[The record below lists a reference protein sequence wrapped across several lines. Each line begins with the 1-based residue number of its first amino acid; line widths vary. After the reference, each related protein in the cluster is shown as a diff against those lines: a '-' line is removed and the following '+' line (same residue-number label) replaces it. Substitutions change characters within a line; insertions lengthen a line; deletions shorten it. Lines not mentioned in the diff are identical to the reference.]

1 MSDRQTP
8 PGWASKF
15 LAWFCKPDLLETI
28 EGDLE
33 ESFEDQLSI
42 KGLRQARR
50 TYIKEVF
57 RLFRPGITRS
67 FWPQPLSINTS
78 MWKNYTKIAIRQVGR
93 HKLFTGL
100 NILGLATSMS
110 VCLLIIMILT
120 DQYSY
125 DQFHENKDRIY
136 RVIGDCQEHGS
147 DLRIHYASSP
157 MPISDRLEEA
167 YPWVEHAIPLA
178 QTGRNLTTGE
188 KTHQFNGL
196 WADGRMLS
204 SFTFGWMEG
213 DEQSALSNP
222 NQIVLTLTTANALF
236 KGENPIGQSIG
247 LDLPEDFIVT
257 GIIPDPPLRSHIQ
270 FDYLL
275 SYSSLPALERQ
286 DLEPKRVSN
295 WDNAY
300 QGHVYFMAKEGT
312 SRSLIAES
320 LSEIAASASQASE
333 FNDFL
338 FVSQPLAE
346 VSPGDINLGNQ
357 MGMEFPRLLLYIL
370 SGLSALILILACL
383 NYTNLSIARAM
394 KRAREIGIRK
404 VVGAKRGQIIT
415 QFLVESVLVSFLSLF
430 LAVCMLEFLIRG
442 FFDLNPFIGQFFNL
456 DRSPAIYG
464 MFIGF
469 ALFVGILA
477 GLLPALQLS
486 RFKPIVVLK
495 KLTNLKLFSY
505 LGLRKTL
512 VVIQFVFSLLFI
524 LTTVILI
531 QQQEKLLSVDLGLST
546 ENIVNISLQGVDYDQ
561 LAVKLAQIPG
571 VSAVTGS
578 TIIPAK
584 GWNIGLTVTLPG
596 GGQESLDCN
605 YVTSG
610 YVDNIGLSLI
620 AGERLPAIPASDS
633 ATNYALINERAVAIL
648 GLNSPEE
655 AIGQTLEEAA
665 ELHFNPDDVG
675 SRIIIK
681 GVIKDFHY
689 QTLMNPQSGIG
700 PYALVQDP
708 TQIGY
713 ANVKIDGSNLTK
725 TMTSM
730 VEIWETMEHPF
741 PLQYTFFDE
750 EVMESYKFFT
760 MATQILGFLGFLA
773 IIISCMGLL
782 GMVTY
787 AVEGKMKEV
796 GIRKVLGATEQGLIW
811 KLSREFAILLGIAM
825 FIAGPLAW
833 FANNIWLDQF
843 SIRIPVGLNVFLPGL
858 GLVLLL
864 SLIVVVTQTWH
875 AARSNPVDV
884 LGEE

>member
-1 MSDRQTP
+1 MSDHPTP
-8 PGWASKF
+8 PGWASRF
-15 LAWFCKPDLLETI
+15 LAWFCKPDLLEI
-28 EGDLE
+28 IGGDLE
-33 ESFEDQLSI
+33 ESFADQTASN
-42 KGLRQARR
+42 GLRQARR

-57 RLFRPGITRS
+57 KLFRPGITRS
-67 FWPQPLSINTS
+67 FWPQRISINTS
-78 MWKNYTKIAIRQVGR
+78 MWKNYTKIAIRQIGR

-110 VCLLIIMILT
+110 VCLLIIMILS
-120 DQYSY
+120 DQYGY
-125 DQFHENKDRIY
+125 DQFHTNKDRIY
-136 RVIGDCQEHGS
+136 RVIGDCQGHGS

-157 MPISDRLEEA
+157 MPIADKLEQA
-167 YPWVEHAIPLA
+167 YPWVDHSIPLA
-178 QTGRNLTTGE
+178 QTGRNLTAGE
-188 KTHQFNGL
+188 KTHQFSGL
-196 WADGRMLS
+196 WADERMLA

-213 DEQSALSNP
+213 DEQSALSSP
-222 NQIVLTLTTANALF
+222 NQIVLTATTAKVLF
-236 KGENPIGQSIG
+236 KDQNPIGQAVG
-247 LDLPEDFIVT
+247 LDAPEDFIVT

-275 SYSSLPALERQ
+275 SLSSLPALERQ
-286 DLEPKRVSN
+286 DLEPKRLSN
-295 WDNAY
+295 WDNSY

-312 SRSLIAES
+312 DPSIIEES
-320 LSEIAASASQASE
+320 LAEIAASASKASE

-338 FVSQPLAE
+338 FVPQPLAE
-346 VSPGDINLGNQ
+346 ISPGDINLGNQ

-370 SGLSALILILACL
+370 TGLSALILVLACL

-456 DRSPAIYG
+456 DRSPLLYG

-486 RFKPIVVLK
+486 RFKPIIVLK
-495 KLTNLKLFSY
+495 KLANVKLFSY

-524 LTTVILI
+524 LTTVVLI

-546 ENIVNISLQGVDYDQ
+546 ENIVNIHLQGVDYDQ
-561 LAVKLAQIPG
+561 LKMKLSQIPG
-571 VSAVTGS
+571 VAEVTGS
-578 TIIPAK
+578 AIIPAK
-584 GWNIGLTVTLPG
+584 GWNIGTTIVLPDG
-596 GGQESLDCN
+596 REESLDCN

-610 YVDNIGLSLI
+610 YIDNIDLTLL
-620 AGERLPAIPASDS
+620 AGESLPTMQSSDS
-633 ATNYALINERAVAIL
+633 STHYAILNERAIAVL
-648 GLNSPEE
+648 GFESPED
-655 AIGQTLEEAA
+655 AIGQMLEEAA
-665 ELHFNPDDVG
+665 ETHLNPDDVG
-675 SRIIIK
+675 SRIIVK

-700 PYALVQDP
+700 PYALIQDP
-708 TQIGY
+708 TQVGY
-713 ANVKIDGSNLTK
+713 ANVKIDGTNLDRTI
-725 TMTSM
+725 TQLEE
-730 VEIWETMEHPF
+730 VWESMEHPF
-741 PLQYTFFDE
+741 TMRYTFFDE

-796 GIRKVLGATEQGLIW
+796 GIRKVLGATEKGIIW
-811 KLSREFAILLGIAM
+811 KLSREFAILLGIAIL
-825 FIAGPLAW
+825 IAGPAAW
-833 FANNIWLDQF
+833 FANNLWLDQF
-843 SIRIPVGLNVFLPGL
+843 SIRIPIGLNIFFPGL
-858 GLVLLL
+858 GLVLIL
-864 SLIVVVTQTWH
+864 SLIVVVTQTWY
-875 AARSNPVDV
+875 AARSNPVEV

>member
-1 MSDRQTP
+1 MPDRPTP
-8 PGWASKF
+8 PGWASRF
-15 LAWFCKPDLLETI
+15 LAWFCKPDLLEAI

-42 KGLRQARR
+42 AGLTTARWA
-50 TYIKEVF
+50 YVKEVF

-67 FWPQPLSINTS
+67 FWPEPLLINTS

-93 HKLFTGL
+93 NKLFTGL

-110 VCLLIIMILT
+110 VCLLIIMILN
-120 DQYSY
+120 DQYGY
-125 DQFHENKDRIY
+125 DQFHDNKDRIY
-136 RVIGDCQEHGS
+136 RVIGDCQGHGS
-147 DLRIHYASSP
+147 DLRIHYASA
-157 MPISDRLEEA
+157 PIPIAEKLEQE
-167 YPWVEHAIPLA
+167 YPWVENGIPLA
-178 QTGRNLTTGE
+178 QTGRNLTVSG
-188 KTHQFNGL
+188 KTQQFRGL
-196 WADGRMLS
+196 WADGRMLA
-204 SFTFGWMEG
+204 SFSFGWVEG
-213 DEQSALSNP
+213 DEKSALSAP
-222 NQIVLTLTTANALF
+222 YQIVLTEKTARILF
-236 KGENPIGQSIG
+236 KDDNPMGQSVG
-247 LDLPEDFIVT
+247 LDAPEEFIVT
-257 GIIPDPPLRSHIQ
+257 GIIPDPPIRSHIQ
-270 FDYLL
+270 FDYLV
-275 SYSSLPALERQ
+275 SFSSLPALERK
-286 DLEPKRVSN
+286 DLEPKRVTN

-312 SRSLIAES
+312 DQSIIEES
-320 LSEIAASASQASE
+320 LTEIAAAASEASE

-338 FVSQPLAE
+338 FVPQPLADI
-346 VSPGDINLGNQ
+346 SPGDINLGNQ
-357 MGMEFPRLLLYIL
+357 MGAEFPRLLLYIL
-370 SGLSALILILACL
+370 SGLSTLILVLACL

-394 KRAREIGIRK
+394 KRAREIGVRK

-430 LAVCMLEFLIRG
+430 LAVCILEFLIRG
-442 FFDLNPFIGQFFNL
+442 FFDLNPFVSIFFNL
-456 DRSPAIYG
+456 ERSASSYG

-469 ALFVGILA
+469 ALFVGLIA

-495 KLTNLKLFSY
+495 KLANLKLFSY

-512 VVIQFVFSLLFI
+512 VVIQFVFSLIFI

-546 ENIVNISLQGVDYDQ
+546 ENIVNIDLQGASYDQ
-561 LAVKLAQIPG
+561 LAAELTQIPG

-584 GWNIGLTVTLPG
+584 GWNIGITVTLPDG
-596 GGQESLDCN
+596 GEESLDCN
-605 YVTSG
+605 YVTAG
-610 YVDNIGLSLI
+610 YVANLDLSLI
-620 AGERLPAIPASDS
+620 AGERLPEIPSSDS
-633 ATNYALINERAVAIL
+633 VTRYALLNERALTVL
-648 GLNSPEE
+648 GFESPE
-655 AIGQTLEEAA
+655 AALGQVLEEAA
-665 ELHFNPDDVG
+665 ERDLNPDDAG
-675 SRIIIK
+675 SRIIVT

-700 PYALVQDP
+700 PYALIQDK
-708 TQIGY
+708 TQVGF
-713 ANVKIDGSNLTK
+713 ANVKIDGSNLSGTIDK
-725 TMTSM
+725 I
-730 VEIWETMEHPF
+730 EQAWETMEHPF
-741 PLQYTFFDE
+741 AMKYTFFDE
-750 EVMESYKFFT
+750 EVMEAYMFFT

-796 GIRKVLGATEQGLIW
+796 GIRKVLGASEKGIIW
-811 KLSREFAILLGIAM
+811 KLSREFAILLGIAIV
-825 FIAGPLAW
+825 IAGPLAW
-833 FANNIWLDQF
+833 FGNTQWLNMF
-843 SIRIPVGLNVFLPGL
+843 SIRIPIGINVFLPGL

-864 SLIVVVTQTWH
+864 SLLVVVTQTWH

>member
-1 MSDRQTP
+1 MSDHPTP
-8 PGWASKF
+8 PGWARRF
-15 LAWFCKPDLLETI
+15 LAWFCKPDLLEVI

-33 ESFEDQLSI
+33 ESFEDQTSI
-42 KGLRQARR
+42 SGLRQARR
-50 TYIKEVF
+50 AYTKEVF

-110 VCLLIIMILT
+110 VCLLIIMILK

-125 DQFHENKDRIY
+125 DQFHDNKDRIY

-157 MPISDRLEEA
+157 IPIADKLEQE
-167 YPWVEHAIPLA
+167 YPWIEHGIPLA
-178 QTGRNLTTGE
+178 QTGRNLTALE
-188 KTHQFNGL
+188 KTHNMSGL

-204 SFTFGWMEG
+204 SFSFGWVAG
-213 DEQSALSNP
+213 DLNSALAQP
-222 NQIVLTLTTANALF
+222 NQIVLTEKTAKILF
-236 KGENPIGQSIG
+236 KDENPIGQSVG
-247 LDLPEDFIVT
+247 LDAPEEFIVT
-257 GIIPDPPLRSHIQ
+257 GIIPDPPVRSHIQ
-270 FDYLL
+270 FDYLV
-275 SYSSLPALERQ
+275 SFSSLPALERL
-286 DLEPKRVSN
+286 DMEPKRVSN

-312 SRSLIAES
+312 SQSIIEES
-320 LSEIAASASQASE
+320 LAEIASAASEASE

-338 FVSQPLAE
+338 FAPQALADI
-346 VSPGDINLGNQ
+346 SPGDINLGNQ
-357 MGMEFPRLLLYIL
+357 MGTEFPRLLLYVL
-370 SGLSALILILACL
+370 SGLSILILILACL

-404 VVGAKRGQIIT
+404 VVGARRGQIVI
-415 QFLVESVLVSFLSLF
+415 QFLVESVFVSFLSLF

-442 FFDLNPFIGQFFNL
+442 FFDLNPFISIFFNL
-456 DRSPAIYG
+456 ERSASIYG

-469 ALFVGILA
+469 ALFVGVLA

-486 RFKPIVVLK
+486 RFKPIVVLR
-495 KLTNLKLFSY
+495 KLANLRLFSY

-512 VVIQFVFSLLFI
+512 VVVQFVFSLIFI

-546 ENIVNISLQGVDYDQ
+546 ENIVNIDLQGVSYDQ
-561 LAVKLAQIPG
+561 LAVKLSQIPG
-571 VSAVTGS
+571 IAAVTGS

-584 GWNIGLTVTLPG
+584 GWNIGTTVVLPDG
-596 GGQESLDCN
+596 REESLDCN
-605 YVTSG
+605 YVTAG
-610 YVDNIGLSLI
+610 YVDNIDLTLL
-620 AGERLPAIPASDS
+620 AGERLPGIPSSDS
-633 ATNYALINERAVAIL
+633 ATHYALLNERALEVL
-648 GLNSPEE
+648 GFESPEA
-655 AIGQTLEEAA
+655 AIGQALEEAA
-665 ELHFNPDDVG
+665 ESDLNPEDVG
-675 SRIIIK
+675 SRIIVK

-700 PYALVQDP
+700 PYALIQDK
-708 TQIGY
+708 TQIRF
-713 ANVKIDGSNLTK
+713 ANVKIDGGNLSGTIAK
-725 TMTSM
+725 I
-730 VEIWETMEHPF
+730 EEAWETMEHPF
-741 PLQYTFFDE
+741 TMKYTFFDE
-750 EVMESYKFFT
+750 EVMEAYMFFT
-760 MATQILGFLGFLA
+760 MAAQILGFLGFLA

-796 GIRKVLGATEQGLIW
+796 GIRKVLGASEGGIIW
-811 KLSREFAILLGIAM
+811 KLSREFAMLLGIAIV
-825 FIAGPLAW
+825 IAGPLAW
-833 FANNIWLDQF
+833 FANNIWLNQF
-843 SIRIPVGLNVFLPGL
+843 SIRIPIGLNVFLPGL

-864 SLIVVVTQTWH
+864 SLIVVVTQTWY